1 MTTASTQK
9 IAVIGLGYVGLP
21 LAVAFAK
28 KYPVIGFDI
37 NKKRIGELQ
46 ASKDFTLEVSDDE
59 LAEVILQASPL
70 AANAK
75 AHEGSGVAVADS
87 AVVTDIASGLYCSYE
102 LWDIADCNVYIIT
115 VPTPVDKYNRPDL
128 TPLYKASETVGKV
141 LKKGDIVVY
150 ESTVYPGVTE
160 DECVPVLEKV
170 SGLKFNE
177 DFFGGYSP
185 ERINP
190 GDKEHTVTKIK
201 KVTSG
206 STPEIADVVN
216 NLYASI
222 ITAGTFK
229 ASSIK
234 VAEAA
239 KVIENSQRDINIAFV
254 NELSKIFNKLGIDT
268 HEVLAAAGT
277 KWNFLPFKPG
287 LVGGHCIGVDPYYLA
302 QKAQEVGYHPEI
314 ILAGRR
320 LNDSMG
326 SHVADEV
333 VKKMVRK
340 GIQVVGSKAL
350 VMGFTF
356 KENCPDV
363 RNTRVIDI
371 IQHLKEYHVNV
382 DIFDPWANAS
392 EVKHE
397 YGVDSMQEFPEGQQ
411 YDAVILAVAHN
422 EFNYEMIKSCCRENC
437 VIFDVKAQLNKELVD
452 GRL

>member
-1 MTTASTQK
+1 MEQNK
-9 IAVIGLGYVGLP
+9 ICIIGLGYVGLP

-28 KYPVIGFDI
+28 KYPVTGFDI
-37 NKKRIGELQ
+37 NKGRVAELMNGV
-46 ASKDFTLEVSDDE
+46 DRTLEISNDE
-59 LAEVILQASPL
+59 LSEVVKK
-70 AANAK
+70 N
-75 AHEGSGVAVADS
+75 GSLNGLVC
-87 AVVTDIASGLYCSYE
+87 TDQLDTIKE
-102 LWDIADCNVYIIT
+102 CNFFIVT
-115 VPTPVDKYNRPDL
+115 VPTPVDKHNRPDL

-141 LKKGDIVVY
+141 IKKGDVVVF

-160 DECVPVLEKV
+160 EECIPVIERV
-170 SGLKFNE
+170 SGLKFNV
-177 DFFGGYSP
+177 DFFAGYSP

-201 KVTSG
+201 KITSG
-206 STPEIADVVN
+206 STPEIAEKVDAI
-216 NLYASI
+216 YRSI
-222 ITAGTFK
+222 IIAGTHK

-239 KVIENSQRDINIAFV
+239 KVIENAQRDINISFV
-254 NELSKIFNKLGIDT
+254 NELAKIFNKLDIDT
-268 HEVLAAAGT
+268 HDVLAAAGT

-326 SHVADEV
+326 PYVADEV
-333 VKKMVRK
+333 IKLMVRK
-340 GIQVVGSKAL
+340 GIQVVGSRAL
-350 VMGFTF
+350 ILGITF

-363 RNTRVIDI
+363 RNTKVIDI

-382 DIFDPWANAS
+382 DIYDPWADPK

-397 YGVDSMQEFPEGQQ
+397 YGVESTNQLPEGIN

-422 EFNYEMIKSCCRENC
+422 EFNFDMIRKLCNDQC
-437 VIFDVKAQLNKELVD
+437 VIFDVKAKLDKQLVD